1 MTYVMSDIH
10 GNFEKYESMLK
21 LINLSDG
28 DDLYVIG
35 DAIDRGKDGIRVLR
49 DIMQRPNV
57 HMLLGNHE
65 WMAIETIL
73 AGDERSKD
81 EMLKLWIRNGGTITY
96 FDLMT
101 LDTEELDKIVSFLVS
116 LPVSVE
122 IQVNGRKFYLIHGF
136 PADNRKAQVWKRPD
150 LDTLNPFTD
159 CTLIIGHTPV
169 ALLYGTADENA
180 ADYVGNRYNFGEYF
194 KIEHAKGFIDID
206 CGCGSKIPQSR
217 LACLRLD
224 DMEEFYV

>member
-10 GNFEKYESMLK
+10 GNFDKYESILK

-28 DDLYVIG
+28 DELYGIG

-73 AGDERSKD
+73 AGDERSKG

-101 LDTEELDKIVSFLVS
+101 LDTGELDKIVSFLVS
-116 LPVSVE
+116 LSVSVE

-136 PADNRKAQVWKRPD
+136 PADNRKAQAKRM
-150 LDTLNPFTD
+150 LE
-159 CTLIIGHTPV
+159 IV
-169 ALLYGTADENA
+169 E
-180 ADYVGNRYNFGEYF
+180 E
-194 KIEHAKGFIDID
+194 AKTED
-206 CGCGSKIPQSR
+206 R
-217 LACLRLD
+217 R
-224 DMEEFYV
+224 